1 MRFTVRD
8 LVYIGVFGALWGVL
22 ELSFGSL
29 LHMFNLPFSGGIMVA
44 LGIAVALVGR
54 MFVPKSGSIF
64 LIGVVAA
71 LLKLLS
77 LGGVVLNPLLGIL
90 IESALAELAVSA
102 LGRPSRISYVL
113 AGILAALW
121 AVFQPVLTMGIM
133 GGTGLIAALTFIAE
147 RGAKTLGVGAD
158 VLVAILAV
166 LVAIHVVFGIVAGV
180 LGWEVGRA
188 VHAQRT
194 QLQGAE

>member
-22 ELSFGSL
+22 ELSFGAL
-29 LHMFNLPFSGGIMVA
+29 LHLFNLPFTGGIMVA
-44 LGIAVALVGR
+44 LGISIALIGR
-54 MFVPKSGSIF
+54 MFVPKTGSIF

-77 LGGVVLNPLLGIL
+77 MGGVVINPLIGIL

-102 LGRPSRISYVL
+102 LGRPSRISYML

-121 AVFQPVLTMGIM
+121 TVFQPVLTMGIM
-133 GGTGLIAALTFIAE
+133 GGAGLIAALTFIAE
-147 RGAKTLGVGAD
+147 RGAKTLGAGTD
-158 VLVAILAV
+158 VIVTVLAILI
-166 LVAIHVVFGIVAGV
+166 AIHALFGIVAGI
-180 LGWEVGRA
+180 LGWEVGRT
-188 VHAQRT
+188 VHTRRT

>member
-102 LGRPSRISYVL
+102 LGRPSRISYLL